1 MKIGYR
7 PKIAL
12 MTHDVNNENEEDFC
26 PLPSS
31 YTRLV
36 KRCLLENPFDRPTCK
51 DIQKSLKKMY
61 PLQMSPI
68 DLIFKKMSLYQI
80 SLEQAVQLRTYELE
94 QEKHKS
100 ENLLYSTNLSK
111 HFFLLKIFS
120 SHRYVTEN
128 CCRTIK
134 NWSNCNSR
142 IL

>member
-12 MTHDVNNENEEDFC
+12 ITHDVNNDTEEDFC

-36 KRCLLENPFDRPTCK
+36 KQCIMENPFDRPTCK
-51 DIQKSLKKMY
+51 DIEKSLKKMC

-68 DLIFKKMSLYQI
+68 DLIFKKMSLYQT
-80 SLEQAVQLRTYELE
+80 SLEQAVQIRTHELE

-100 ENLLYSTNLSK
+100 ENLLYSKSIQMITLIALTNRAD
-111 HFFLLKIFS
+111 HQMFS
-120 SHRYVTEN
+120 FIE
-128 CCRTIK
+128 
-134 NWSNCNSR
+134 
-142 IL
+142 L

>member
-12 MTHDVNNENEEDFC
+12 ITHDVNNETEEDFC

-36 KRCLLENPFDRPTCK
+36 KQCIMENPFDRPTCK
-51 DIQKSLKKMY
+51 DIQKSLKKMC

-68 DLIFKKMSLYQI
+68 DLIFKRMSLYQT

-100 ENLLYSTNLSK
+100 ENLLYSKRIQFTRFFEAYPGYCFFSIVVVNIGLIFRALS
-111 HFFLLKIFS
+111 
-120 SHRYVTEN
+120 N
-128 CCRTIK
+128 
-134 NWSNCNSR
+134 
-142 IL
+142 

>member
-1 MKIGYR
+1 MKVGYR

-12 MTHDVNNENEEDFC
+12 IIHDVNNENEEDFC

-36 KRCLLENPFDRPTCK
+36 KRCIMENPFDRPACK
-51 DIQKSLKKMY
+51 DIQKSLKKMC

-68 DLIFKKMSLYQI
+68 DLMFKKMSLYQT

-100 ENLLYSTNLSK
+100 ENLLYSKNEQ
-111 HFFLLKIFS
+111 FKIS
-120 SHRYVTEN
+120 YPEVNESH
-128 CCRTIK
+128 K
-134 NWSNCNSR
+134 
-142 IL
+142 